1 MATFERAVIFANST
15 VSADHPLEL
24 LDKDFLIAADGGANH
39 LIRCGL
45 IPHLLIGDLDS
56 IAPSDLAYC
65 EAENVE
71 FLAFPKD
78 KDETDLELA
87 LIEALKRGFQKIV
100 LTRVLGDL
108 PDHTLGNIALLAMP
122 EIGSAQVFISD
133 GGCRIFLVRKEISLN
148 AQVGDRV
155 SLIPWNGIASGICTD
170 GLRYSMQNETL
181 YPWKSRGISNVV
193 DCSPFRVSLAEG
205 ALLLF
210 HFTAPLPDGHERQRF

>member
-133 GGCRIFLVRKEISLN
+133 G
-148 AQVGDRV
+148 
-155 SLIPWNGIASGICTD
+155 
-170 GLRYSMQNETL
+170 
-181 YPWKSRGISNVV
+181 
-193 DCSPFRVSLAEG
+193 
-205 ALLLF
+205 
-210 HFTAPLPDGHERQRF
+210 